1 MTDSIYEKIL
11 EKRLNGE
18 RLTLEEGIQLYS
30 CDLLRL
36 GEAAQ
41 RLTPRLLPHAVTFV
55 VDRNISYTNVCTVG
69 CDFCAFHCAPGAPG
83 AYVLSKEEILGK
95 VRELVDL
102 GGTQVLIQ
110 GGIHPDLSLDYY
122 LDMVRAIHEKFPQIH
137 IHSFSAIE
145 MDTLAKKSKIPLPEL
160 FRLFREAG
168 LNSLP
173 GGGAEI
179 LVERVRRLIS
189 PNKISSDRWLEIMRT
204 AHEVGLKTTATM
216 VFGLRRREHQVPASV
231 PGAWGPGH
239 VETFEERIT
248 HLIRLR
254 ELQDQTHGF
263 RSFIPWSFVPFN
275 KGDRQIFAGTGSP
288 PKTECLSPLH
298 KNQPVPAGGDD
309 YLKTVAISRLMLDN
323 FEHIQS
329 GWLTE
334 GLKLGQIAL
343 AFGCDDMGGT
353 LIEDKVL
360 EPTGIEVHT
369 RKEDLVRLI
378 QDAGFIPVQR
388 DTNYNVLTQYTDA
401 V

>member
-1 MTDSIYEKIL
+1 MTDSICETIL
-11 EKRLNGE
+11 EKRLNGD
-18 RLTLEEGIQLYS
+18 RLTLEDGVRLYA

-36 GEAAQ
+36 GQAAQ
-41 RLTPRLLPHAVTFV
+41 KLTPRLLPNAVTFI
-55 VDRNISYTNVCTVG
+55 VDRNISYTNVCTIG

-83 AYVLSKEEILGK
+83 AYVLSKDEILGK
-95 VRELVDL
+95 VQELSDL

-145 MDTLAKKSKIPLPEL
+145 MDTLATKIKMSLLEL
-160 FRLFREAG
+160 FRHFKKAG

-179 LVERVRRLIS
+179 LVERVRKLIS
-189 PNKISSDRWLEIMRT
+189 PAKISSDRWLEVMRI
-204 AHEVGLKTTATM
+204 AHEAGLKTTATM
-216 VFGLRRREHQVPASV
+216 VFG
-231 PGAWGPGH
+231 H
-239 VETFEERIT
+239 VETLEERIV

-254 ELQDQTHGF
+254 ELQDETHGF
-263 RSFIPWSFVPFN
+263 RSFIPWSFVTPRAFS
-275 KGDRQIFAGTGSP
+275 RGSHP
-288 PKTECLSPLH
+288 ERSTEGAKSKDLKKPLEGLF
-298 KNQPVPAGGDD
+298 PSGGDD
-309 YLKTVAISRLMLDN
+309 YFKTVAISRLMLDN

-343 AFGCDDMGGT
+343 AFGCDDLGGT

-369 RKEDLVRLI
+369 RREDLIRLI
-378 QDAGFIPVQR
+378 KDAGFVPVQR
-388 DTNYNVLTQYTDA
+388 NTNYEVLKVFEEVSDA
-401 V
+401 RAQ